1 MKLKSQYVCQQC
13 GYVSAKWAGKCP
25 SCDTWGSL
33 VESVEAVSS
42 SKSSHKASMVTAK
55 VIPLS
60 DISTKTGARKQTGIP
75 ELDRVLSGGIVDG
88 QVILLAG
95 EPGIGKS
102 TILLQLANTFKHIL
116 YVAGEESSSQIK
128 LRAER
133 LGIPSQNVIILE
145 QTDID
150 VAVSVVENKTYEWD
164 LVIVDSIQTMTTSD
178 LTGTA
183 GSVGQVRESA
193 FRITQAVKRAGVPA
207 ILVGQVTKEGT
218 VAGPATLAHLV
229 DTVLWFEGDVNR
241 AIRMIRALKNRFGS
255 TDEVGVFEMEEHG
268 LASLSELAVRFLS
281 ERVSGV
287 PGSAITVVLEGSRP
301 LLVEIQALLV
311 PTKLPMPRRV
321 AQGIDAKRV
330 DVILAILTKHCRLN
344 LASYDCFVNVIGGI
358 TIRETGADLAIALA
372 VASSV
377 KNQALPDSL
386 IALGELGLLGEIRTT
401 AREKD
406 RLKEAKRAGYSKFVA
421 SSNTKSISESVLR
434 YFGHGKN
441 TEN

>member
-1 MKLKSQYVCQQC
+1 M
-13 GYVSAKWAGKCP
+13 
-25 SCDTWGSL
+25 
-33 VESVEAVSS
+33 
-42 SKSSHKASMVTAK
+42 
-55 VIPLS
+55 
-60 DISTKTGARKQTGIP
+60 GARVTTGIP

-133 LGIPSQNVIILE
+133 LGIPSEHVIILE

-150 VAVSVVENKTYEWD
+150 VAVSVVQNKEYQWD

-193 FRITQAVKRAGVPA
+193 FRITQAVKHAGVPA

-434 YFGHGKN
+434 YFSLKGK
-441 TEN
+441 TED

>member
-33 VESVEAVSS
+33 VESVEVASS
-42 SKSSHKASMVTAK
+42 SKSSRRSDMPHATV
-55 VIPLS
+55 VPLS
-60 DISTKTGARKQTGIP
+60 EISTKMGARVTTGIP

-133 LGIPSQNVIILE
+133 LGIPSEHVIILE

-150 VAVSVVENKTYEWD
+150 VAVSVVQNKEYQWD

-193 FRITQAVKRAGVPA
+193 FRITQAVKHAGVPA

-434 YFGHGKN
+434 YFSLKGK
-441 TEN
+441 TED